1 MILLYDSGLFAN
13 LSTLQLSQVV
23 KVLNNH
29 LSQLQLID
37 QGAAALHAK
46 VAAAQKASQ
55 SIRPSN
61 GFNSPSSNAA
71 DGFYRSYM
79 GRR

>member
-1 MILLYDSGLFAN
+1 MK
-13 LSTLQLSQVV
+13 LSQVV
-23 KVLNNH
+23 KVLNSH

-46 VAAAQKASQ
+46 VAAAQKSSQ
-55 SIRPSN
+55 NMGSSN
-61 GFNSPSSNAA
+61 GFNGPSSDAA